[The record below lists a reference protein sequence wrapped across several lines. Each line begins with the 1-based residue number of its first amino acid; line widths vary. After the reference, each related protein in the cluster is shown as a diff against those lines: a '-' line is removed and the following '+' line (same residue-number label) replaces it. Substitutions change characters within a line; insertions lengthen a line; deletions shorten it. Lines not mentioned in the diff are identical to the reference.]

1 MRPAGE
7 IRLVLEKHLQASGR
21 GTTRQLAGAACV
33 GLEAARRTLGNMV
46 RDGVAIVAEQRRE
59 PGVKRPVPVYA
70 PRQAAQ
76 AC

>member
-7 IRLVLEKHLQASGR
+7 IRQTLHQALLDAKR
-21 GTTRQLAGAACV
+21 GTTRQLAMRACV
-33 GLEAARRTLGNMV
+33 GFEAARRTLGNMV
-46 RDGVAIVAEQRRE
+46 RDEVAEVVDTCRV

-76 AC
+76 A